1 MRYHALATDY
11 DGTLAHHGLVD
22 QPTIAALERLLA
34 SGRRLIMVTGREL
47 PELLAIFP
55 RLDLFE
61 LVVAENGAL
70 LYRPATKEEKKLA
83 DPPPEKFV
91 QLLQERGVGPISV
104 GRVIVATW
112 EPHEAAV
119 LRTIHDLHLELQVI
133 FNKGA
138 VMILPASVNKATGL
152 KAALKELGISPH
164 NVVGVGDAENDHAFL
179 RFCEFSAAVANAL
192 PAVKDTADMVT
203 PSDHGHGVTELID
216 AMVESDLSTFDQRL
230 TRHHLPLGTVDDRE
244 VSLRPFGPTVL
255 VSGASGSGKSTI
267 TTALLESLVERKYQ
281 FCVVDPE
288 GDYQSF
294 PQAAVLG
301 GPESPPVLDE
311 INKTLAK
318 GDNAVVSLTGMP
330 IAERPPF
337 FLNLLPQ
344 LLQMRAK
351 IGRPHWLVLDEVHH
365 LLPAEWKPPAG
376 VLPEHLY
383 STVLITVHP
392 ELLDRS
398 ILKRVST
405 IVAVG
410 QKAAG
415 TLASFAAAA
424 EIDVPPLDA
433 QQLEGGE
440 ALIWTLEGGGP
451 PLRVKTRASK
461 TERRRH
467 RRKYAEGELPPER
480 SFYFHGP
487 EGKLN
492 LRAQNLILF
501 MQIADGLDN
510 ETWLHHLHNG
520 DYARWFR
527 QAIKDE
533 QLAAEAERI
542 AGLAKIS
549 PMESRTLMRTAIER
563 DYTLPASGALPVPGA
578 S

>member
-1 MRYHALATDY
+1 
-11 DGTLAHHGLVD
+11 
-22 QPTIAALERLLA
+22 
-34 SGRRLIMVTGREL
+34 
-47 PELLAIFP
+47 
-55 RLDLFE
+55 
-61 LVVAENGAL
+61 
-70 LYRPATKEEKKLA
+70 
-83 DPPPEKFV
+83 
-91 QLLQERGVGPISV
+91 
-104 GRVIVATW
+104 
-112 EPHEAAV
+112 
-119 LRTIHDLHLELQVI
+119 
-133 FNKGA
+133 
-138 VMILPASVNKATGL
+138 MILPASVNKATGL

-164 NVVGVGDAENDHAFL
+164 NVAGVGDAENDHAFL
-179 RFCEFSAAVANAL
+179 KSCEFSAAVANAL
-192 PAVKDTADMVT
+192 LAVKDTADMVT
-203 PSDHGHGVTELID
+203 PSDHGQGVIELID

-230 TRHHLPLGTVDDRE
+230 TRHHLPLGTANDRE

-255 VSGASGSGKSTI
+255 VSGASGSGKSTF

-301 GPESPPVLDE
+301 GPENPPALDE
-311 INKTLAK
+311 INKTLLK
-318 GDNAVVSLTGMP
+318 GDNVVVSLTGMP

-351 IGRPHWLVLDEVHH
+351 TGRPHWLVLDEVHH
-365 LLPAEWKPPAG
+365 LLPAQWKPPAG

-383 STVLITVHP
+383 SIVLITVHP

-410 QKAAG
+410 QNAAE

-424 EIDVPPLDA
+424 EIGLPAADTVELA
-433 QQLEGGE
+433 GGE
-440 ALIWTLEGGGP
+440 ALVWTPAGGEP
-451 PLRVKTRASK
+451 PLRIKSRVSK

-487 EGKLN
+487 DGKLN
-492 LRAQNLILF
+492 LRAQNLMLF

-520 DYARWFR
+520 DYASWFR

-542 AGLAKIS
+542 AGLGNLS
-549 PMESRTLMRTAIER
+549 PLESRTLIRTAIER
-563 DYTLPASGALPVPGA
+563 DYTLPTTGILPVPGA